1 MKMGQLNIES
11 VAGKAWAED
20 PAPQQRPIHCLCGHF
35 HFPLSNILCGLIGK
49 HFFNLAGKMQI
60 LFVVTMVTTCFDYS
74 AKLCSLLRQHIT

>member
-49 HFFNLAGKMQI
+49 IAGKMQI
-60 LFVVTMVTTCFDYS
+60 FVVAMVTTCFDYS
-74 AKLCSLLRQHIT
+74 AKLCSLAQTAYHIHTL